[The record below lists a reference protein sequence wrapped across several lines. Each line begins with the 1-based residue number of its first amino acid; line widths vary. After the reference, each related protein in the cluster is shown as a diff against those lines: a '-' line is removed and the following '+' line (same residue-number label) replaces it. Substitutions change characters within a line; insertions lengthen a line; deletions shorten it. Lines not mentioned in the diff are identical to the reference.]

1 MRSFFTACSLLL
13 SMGFAWAQ
21 NQVTFQVDMDLYSG
35 PAYGGVFLNGS
46 FNGWC
51 GVCAP
56 MSDADG
62 DGIWSITVDLP
73 NGNHEYKFTLDGWT
87 GQEMFVGGEPCTLT
101 TGAFTNRL
109 VNISGS
115 TTLPAVCWNGCY
127 TCDAPPP
134 SPQPVTIK
142 VDMSTYAGSF
152 AFVNASGNFN
162 GWCGDCAQMTDAN
175 GDDIYELTLSLMPG
189 TYEYKFQVNGWADQE
204 NLTPGSSCTL
214 TTGAFT
220 NRVVTVTD
228 SPIDLGAVCWASC
241 AACADPNSFPVD
253 VTFAVDMAGYDGAI
267 GTVNLNG
274 SFNGWCGGC
283 APMADAD
290 GDGVYTLTVAML
302 PGTYEYKFTVNGWDV
317 AEEFAG
323 GESCT
328 STLGGYTNRTV
339 TVAPQ
344 TPLTL
349 GTVCWNSC
357 GACPDGILGCTDN
370 TAQNFNPEATIDN
383 GACQYLV
390 TLRVDMSNE
399 TVGANGVHV
408 AGGFQ
413 GWDATA
419 TPMQYAG
426 YGVYSITLVLSAGTI
441 EYQFINGNAWGGDE
455 NVPTGCGNEYGNRS
469 LLVAGNTDAGVV
481 CFEACSACAGCTNPF
496 SLEFSP
502 FAGEDDGSC
511 ATALVWGCTYSA
523 ANNFNPQANVDNG
536 SCAFETVNPCPA
548 DIDGDGAVATPDLL
562 AFLAAFGTDCN

>member
-1 MRSFFTACSLLL
+1 MACSLML
-13 SMGFAWAQ
+13 SVGFAWAQ
-21 NQVTFQVDMDLYSG
+21 NQVTFQVDMDQYTG
-35 PAYGGVFLNGS
+35 PAYTGVYLNGN

-51 GVCAP
+51 GSCAP
-56 MSDADG
+56 MSDTDG
-62 DGIWSITVDLP
+62 DGIWSITVDLG
-73 NGNHEYKFTLDGWT
+73 NGNFEYKFTLDGWT

-101 TGAFTNRL
+101 TAGFTNRL

-152 AFVNASGNFN
+152 AFVNASGSFN
-162 GWCGDCAQMTDAN
+162 GWCADCAQMSDAD
-175 GDDIYELTLSLMPG
+175 GDNIYELTLSLMPG
-189 TYEYKFQVNGWADQE
+189 TYEYKFQVNAWSDQE

-228 SPIDLGAVCWASC
+228 APIDMGAVCWASC

-317 AEEFAG
+317 AELFAG

-328 STLGGYTNRTV
+328 STLGGFTNRTV

-357 GACPDGILGCTDN
+357 GACPDGVLGCTDN
-370 TAQNFNPEATIDN
+370 TAQNFNAEATIDN

-390 TLRVDMSNE
+390 TLRVDMSNQS
-399 TVGANGVHV
+399 VSAAGVHV

-481 CFEACSACAGCTNPF
+481 CFESCSACAGCTNPF

>member
-1 MRSFFTACSLLL
+1 ML
-13 SMGFAWAQ
+13 SVGFAWAQ
-21 NQVTFQVDMDLYSG
+21 NQVTFQVDMDQYTG
-35 PAYGGVFLNGS
+35 PAYTGVYLNGN

-51 GVCAP
+51 GSCAP
-56 MSDADG
+56 MSDTDG
-62 DGIWSITVDLP
+62 DGIWSITVDLG
-73 NGNHEYKFTLDGWT
+73 NGNFEYKFTLDGWT

-101 TGAFTNRL
+101 TAGFTNRL

-152 AFVNASGNFN
+152 AFVNASGSFN
-162 GWCGDCAQMTDAN
+162 GWCADCAQMSDAD
-175 GDDIYELTLSLMPG
+175 GDNIYELTLSLMPG
-189 TYEYKFQVNGWADQE
+189 TYEYKFQVNAWSDQE

-228 SPIDLGAVCWASC
+228 APIDMGAVCWASC

-317 AEEFAG
+317 AELFAG

-328 STLGGYTNRTV
+328 STLGGFTNRTV

-357 GACPDGILGCTDN
+357 GACPDGVLGCTDN
-370 TAQNFNPEATIDN
+370 TAQNFNAEATIDN

-390 TLRVDMSNE
+390 TLRVDMSNQS
-399 TVGANGVHV
+399 VSAAGVHV

-481 CFEACSACAGCTNPF
+481 CFESCSACAGCTNPF

>member
-1 MRSFFTACSLLL
+1 MRSLLTVCTLLL

-21 NQVTFQVDMDLYSG
+21 NQVTFQVDMSEYMG
-35 PAYGGVFLNGS
+35 PAYGGVFLNGN

-51 GVCAP
+51 GACAP

-62 DGIWSITVDLP
+62 DGIWSITIDLG
-73 NGNHEYKFTLDGWT
+73 NGTFEYKFTLDGWT
-87 GQEMFVGGEPCTLT
+87 GQEMFAGGEPCTLT
-101 TGAFTNRL
+101 TAGFTNR
-109 VNISGS
+109 VITIDGNTVI
-115 TTLPAVCWNGCY
+115 PAVCWNGCY
-127 TCDAPPP
+127 SCDAPPP
-134 SPQPVTIK
+134 SPQNVTIR
-142 VDMSTYAGSF
+142 VDMSTYTGAF
-152 AFVNASGNFN
+152 DFVNASGSFN
-162 GWCGDCAQMTDAN
+162 GWCGDCAQMSDAD
-175 GDDIYELTLSLMPG
+175 GDDIYELVLSLMPG
-189 TYEYKFQVNGWADQE
+189 NYEYKFQVNAWADQE
-204 NLTPGSSCTL
+204 NLTPGSVCTF

-220 NRVVTVTD
+220 NRLVTVADAPVDMGT
-228 SPIDLGAVCWASC
+228 VCWASC
-241 AACADPNSFPVD
+241 SACADPNSFPVD
-253 VTFAVDMAGYDGAI
+253 VTFAVDMAGYDGAL

-290 GDGVYTLTVAML
+290 GDGVYTLTVSML

-317 AEEFAG
+317 AEQFAG

-328 STLGGYTNRTV
+328 STLGGFTNRTI

-344 TPLTL
+344 TPVTL

-357 GACPDGILGCTDN
+357 GACPDGVVGCTDA
-370 TAQNFNPEATIDN
+370 TAQNYNPEATVDN

-399 TVGANGVHV
+399 TVSPAGVHL

-419 TPMQYAG
+419 TPMQYSG
-426 YGVYSITLVLSAGTI
+426 FGVYSITLSFPAGII
-441 EYQFINGNAWGGDE
+441 EYQFINGNEWGGDE
-455 NVPTGCGNEYGNRS
+455 DVAGGCGNDYGNRS

-481 CFEACSACAGCTNPF
+481 CFGACSACAGCTDPF
-496 SLEFSP
+496 SLEYSP

-511 ATALVWGCTYSA
+511 ATSLVWGCTYEA
-523 ANNFNPQANVDNG
+523 ASNYNPQANVDNG
-536 SCAFETVNPCPA
+536 ACAFETVNPCPA
-548 DIDGDGAVATPDLL
+548 DIDGNGVVATPDLL